1 MLATRSASEAQPTG
15 RVYRIGILSHSFATS
30 ELVGPRPQSPYA
42 GALLDGMRELGYE
55 YGKHFVTEARGGEG
69 RPERWASTVAEL
81 LNVQIDVVVASGLML
96 PPLKEARPRVPVV
109 MAAADD
115 PVANGLVAS
124 LGQPGGQFT
133 GLSHQMVE
141 TTAKRLELLKELVP
155 GAASVAVLSASTAIT
170 RAAIESAARER
181 GWKLLFLETRG
192 PDDLDKVFKDATDL
206 RAGAFLVA
214 AGGFLFRHARR
225 VVELVAKSRL
235 AAMYPHRLYTEVG
248 GLMSYNDDLVAIWR
262 RAATYV
268 DKILKGAKPADLPI
282 EQPTKFELVV
292 NVKTARTLGL
302 TIPPSLLLR
311 ADQVIE

>member
-115 PVANGLVAS
+115 PVASGLVAS

-155 GAASVAVLSASTAIT
+155 GAASVAVLSAS
-170 RAAIESAARER
+170 
-181 GWKLLFLETRG
+181 TRG

-235 AAMYPHRLYTEVG
+235 AAMYPHRRYTEVG